1 MIEKAF
7 TNFPDIT
14 LEYVQN
20 GPGGYLN
27 VFVTFV
33 SSGLSI
39 ADRGQRLLE
48 LEDILIKSVDTAIR
62 VWHVPIG
69 DKNSLRKLRGV
80 ILK

>member
-1 MIEKAF
+1 MIKKALE
-7 TNFPDIT
+7 NFPDVAF
-14 LEYVQN
+14 EYIQK

-27 VFVTFV
+27 VFVTF
-33 SSGLSI
+33 SSTDLSI
-39 ADRGQRLLE
+39 GDRGQRLLE
-48 LEDILIKSVDTAIR
+48 IESILIKNVDSAIR